1 MSQSPRRKAA
11 KTRAVSKAKPAS
23 KARAVSKAKTGP
35 AAKLGARDDEG
46 LLGRFRS
53 ELALIA
59 GVITTVVFYTV
70 GKEWLANLDNPI
82 LSLAMFAWLFA
93 VMIWCAFG
101 VVRHADALAEL
112 LGEPYGTLI
121 LTVSV
126 ISMEVA
132 ILATIML
139 DNTPNPTLPRETMF
153 AILMIVLN
161 GMVGTVLAIGGLR
174 HVEQQYNLQG
184 ALAYL
189 AVITPL
195 AVIALVVPTFTQST
209 DTPTFT
215 TQQAIIFGTLTALLY
230 AAFLTIQT
238 TRHRNF
244 FLQPKRR
251 GKEADLAAPASPE
264 PHVHGPIHSAPYHA
278 VLLIAT
284 LLPVVLLS
292 KPLAKLLDHGIDQA
306 GLPVALGGV
315 LIATLILSPEWATAL
330 RAAANDQLQRA
341 INLSLGSALS
351 TIGLTVPVVLAIGVL
366 TGTPIELGLN
376 NVEIVLLSVTLFI
389 CHMTFSGA
397 PTNILLGFVHL
408 VLFSAYLVLIFQ

>member
-1 MSQSPRRKAA
+1 MQERRK
-11 KTRAVSKAKPAS
+11 TGRASAS
-23 KARAVSKAKTGP
+23 AGKAKTASKSTPKKRTP
-35 AAKLGARDDEG
+35 AKKPRQKPADLAHRARD
-46 LLGRFRS
+46 

-59 GVITTVVFYTV
+59 GIATTLLFYTV
-70 GKEWLANLDNPI
+70 GKDWLADLDSPVW
-82 LSLAMFAWLFA
+82 SLAMFAWLFG

-121 LTVSV
+121 LTISV

-139 DNTPNPTLPRETMF
+139 DDTPNPTLPRETMF

-195 AVIALVVPTFTQST
+195 AVIALIVPTFTQST

-215 TQQAIIFGTLTALLY
+215 TQQAVIFGGLTALLY

-251 GKEADLAAPASPE
+251 GKDLDLAAPASPE
-264 PHVHGPIHSAPYHA
+264 PHGHGPTYSAPYHA

-292 KPLAKLLDHGIDQA
+292 KPLAKLLDHGIDQV

-315 LIATLILSPEWATAL
+315 LIATLILSPEWTAAL
-330 RAAANDQLQRA
+330 RAAARNHLQRA
-341 INLSLGSALS
+341 VNLSLGSALS
-351 TIGLTVPVVLAIGVL
+351 TIGLTVPVVLTIGVL
-366 TGTPIELGLN
+366 TGTPIELGLS
-376 NVEIVLLSVTLFI
+376 NVEIVLLAVTLFI

-408 VLFSAYLVLIFQ
+408 VLFTAYLVLIFTGRP

>member
-1 MSQSPRRKAA
+1 MATRRKTASRVA
-11 KTRAVSKAKPAS
+11 KPKPAS
-23 KARAVSKAKTGP
+23 P
-35 AAKLGARDDEG
+35 AATGGFWQRLRLELG
-46 LLGRFRS
+46 
-53 ELALIA
+53 LIA
-59 GVITTVVFYTV
+59 GIVTTVIFFTL
-70 GKEWLANLDNPI
+70 GKAWLADLDNLP
-82 LSLAMFAWLFA
+82 LSIALFTWLFG

-121 LTVSV
+121 LTIAV
-126 ISMEVA
+126 ISMEVT
-132 ILATIML
+132 ILATVML
-139 DNTPNPTLPRETMF
+139 GGSPNPTLPRETMF

-209 DTPTFT
+209 DSSTFT

-230 AAFLTIQT
+230 GAFLIIQT

-244 FLQPKRR
+244 FMQPKRGAR
-251 GKEADLAAPASPE
+251 EIERAEPASPE
-264 PHVHGPIHSAPYHA
+264 PHTHGPIYSAPYHA
-278 VLLIAT
+278 ILLLAT
-284 LLPVVLLS
+284 LMPVVLLS
-292 KPLAKLLDHGIDQA
+292 KQLSRLIDYGVEQG

-315 LIATLILSPEWATAL
+315 LIAVLILSPEWTAACQ
-330 RAAANDQLQRA
+330 AAARDHLQRA
-341 INLSLGSALS
+341 VNLSLGSALS
-351 TIGLTVPVVLAIGVL
+351 TIGLTVPVVLAISVL
-366 TGTPIELGLN
+366 TGSPIELGLS
-376 NVEIVLLSVTLFI
+376 NVEITLLAVTLFVS
-389 CHMTFSGA
+389 HMTFSGA

-408 VLFSAYLVLIFQ
+408 VLFATYLVLIFTQ